1 MNPFAAAAGSLTPRI
16 GDHAAA
22 ASAEPFPTESTSLN
36 GGPEVTGTQ
45 KNNVAGSDGVG
56 AAMQPAVADPFGHE
70 TIGLLSRA
78 SQSLGLAPISVAPAD
93 KGLQAGCRRERA
105 RPVHGQVTSAW
116 PFREYLLGGRE
127 P

>member
-22 ASAEPFPTESTSLN
+22 ASAEPFPTESTSLK

-70 TIGLLSRA
+70 TIRA
-78 SQSLGLAPISVAPAD
+78 SQSRLSVARTRSHLSCARGQRSAGRLPPRAGPAGARPGHIGLAIPGV
-93 KGLQAGCRRERA
+93 LAGR
-105 RPVHGQVTSAW
+105 
-116 PFREYLLGGRE
+116 
-127 P
+127 